1 LSLDETHVKA
11 FGRIKFKV
19 RITTKAAQYGIKLYV
34 IADAATAYVLKVI
47 VYTGKTTK
55 YNDNE
60 TENEKKTVAI
70 VKQLCKPY
78 AGTHRT
84 IYIDRFYSSIDL
96 MKELDKM
103 NLYVTGTV
111 MKNRIP
117 KEKSLRRW
125 LLGKVVASSNQWKE
139 EIQDYTSIAT

>member
-1 LSLDETHVKA
+1 V
-11 FGRIKFKV
+11 
-19 RITTKAAQYGIKLYV
+19 IT
-34 IADAATAYVLKVI
+34 DATTAYVLKVI

-60 TENEKKTVAI
+60 IENEKKTVAI

-78 AGTHRT
+78 TGTHRT

-96 MKELDKM
+96 MKELGKM

-117 KEKSLRRW
+117 KEMVIRKGSPEFKSMERGDSRLHKYSYIMED
-125 LLGKVVASSNQWKE
+125 GTHKIVV
-139 EIQDYTSIAT
+139 